1 MLFVIRFAY
10 LLRSAI
16 ASSRPWILPPALRP
30 DTTVLIGDCSKAITS
45 AISSFLLLIETSSSS
60 LSAPTKKPSSAYAAL
75 KAGIPI
81 LLYGVDYK
89 KRRIQCT
96 KTIIPNGNIDDQMH
110 EIKIYFKDF
119 QGKKPE
125 NFCLGDI

>member
-1 MLFVIRFAY
+1 MLNESHRLQ
-10 LLRSAI
+10 LLSQ
-16 ASSRPWILPPALRP
+16 
-30 DTTVLIGDCSKAITS
+30 
-45 AISSFLLLIETSSSS
+45 
-60 LSAPTKKPSSAYAAL
+60 
-75 KAGIPI
+75 
-81 LLYGVDYK
+81 
-89 KRRIQCT
+89 RIQCT